1 MRYLLS
7 ILFSWTYFFSQ
18 DIQIRIPDE
27 KPLVIRQM
35 EHHTICFTIE
45 NSSVKK
51 YALVFDQNGF
61 NSISNEVIDP
71 PFLGLPFFRIY
82 KGQEKLK
89 GEYGSSPYD
98 ITPREHI
105 EKEELK
111 KYKKKST
118 VTFNHPA
125 DLSIAY
131 EINKR
136 MIFLEPKEIK
146 PVCMNISL
154 PLYNSDADS
163 GSLSYDLH
171 EDEAYFFQI
180 FLPVPADIL
189 KKYVSESDEIFDDY
203 TLFSG
208 TIESDKIPFVYK

>member
-1 MRYLLS
+1 MRYLL
-7 ILFSWTYFFSQ
+7 LTFFSWTSFFSQ
-18 DIQIRIPDE
+18 DIHIRIPDE
-27 KPLVIRQM
+27 KPLVIKQM
-35 EHHTICFTIE
+35 ERNTICFTIE

-61 NSISNEVIDP
+61 NSISKEVIDP
-71 PFLGLPFFRIY
+71 YFLGLPFFRIY

-89 GEYGSSPYD
+89 GESGSSSYNTTSWER
-98 ITPREHI
+98 IK
-105 EKEELK
+105 KEELK
-111 KYKKKST
+111 KYKKEST
-118 VTFNHPA
+118 VKFNHPA

-131 EINKR
+131 KINKR
-136 MIFLEPKEIK
+136 IILLEPKEIES
-146 PVCMNISL
+146 VCMDISL
-154 PLYNSDADS
+154 PLYHSGADS

-171 EDEAYFFQI
+171 EDETYFFQI

-208 TIESDKIPFVYK
+208 TIASDKISFVYK